1 MKTIELL
8 YFDGCPNYVPA
19 LNELQEALREVGAN
33 VAVESVLVS
42 DTEDAQAKHFR
53 GSPSISID
61 GIDLEGDVTNGDFAM
76 RCRRYRDGD
85 NILGYPSRANIVRVL
100 RERLEAKA

>member
-1 MKTIELL
+1 MRTIELL

-19 LNELQEALREVGAN
+19 LNELQEALREVGVN

-42 DTEDAQAKHFR
+42 DNEDALAKHFR

-61 GIDLEGDVTNGDFAM
+61 GIDLEDGETNGNFAM

-85 NILGYPSRANIVRVL
+85 NILGYPTRATIVRVL
-100 RERLEAKA
+100 KERLDAKA